1 MSVIYLI
8 AVSWGGGG
16 GESTA
21 EAAATA
27 SVAVGGGGVA
37 EVDGCTS
44 DPHSCNS

>member
-21 EAAATA
+21 EVAATA
-27 SVAVGGGGVA
+27 SVAVGGGVA
-37 EVDGCTS
+37 EVDGCTT